1 MGKNLNAKNLIK
13 AMETLK
19 DFKGI
24 SSPITYSTAKGQGT
38 EHVFMAKSDPMVV
51 LRGLWNG

>member
-1 MGKNLNAKNLIK
+1 MGKNLNDKNLIK

-38 EHVFMAKSDPMVV
+38 EHVSMAKSDPMVV
-51 LRGLWNG
+51 LRGLWTG